1 MIEPIHQLCFANGIH
16 LAVTDILYQKHNF
29 DELKES
35 LFKRIKERRTVSS
48 DVLHYLSDPWKPND
62 ANDYEIFNKST
73 KLTITKTLVELLLR
87 LNLNKDVEETT
98 ELSEEVLL
106 STSSSSNVL
115 TLKDKLE
122 LAIKEKV
129 VNNLTSHQSND
140 QKDDPHFKI

>member
-1 MIEPIHQLCFANGIH
+1 
-16 LAVTDILYQKHNF
+16 
-29 DELKES
+29 
-35 LFKRIKERRTVSS
+35 
-48 DVLHYLSDPWKPND
+48 
-62 ANDYEIFNKST
+62 
-73 KLTITKTLVELLLR
+73 LTITKTLVELLLR